1 MQLCTDTRRYQMLGR
16 GRRGKAPGRQDR
28 GGSAA
33 SSNGPGSKNHG
44 WAGKGPSKLAKGKP
58 PPAGRGKR

>member
-1 MQLCTDTRRYQMLGR
+1 MLGR